1 MKTLIL
7 KNIAPFAV
15 IVMGVSGAFL
25 TTSMQ
30 SAPKST
36 LPNGYIFSGNKCN
49 VEVNCSNISTNPV
62 CRQGGDTGPQAFG
75 KDGEDNCNVELYK
88 PSNP

>member
-7 KNIAPFAV
+7 KNMVPFAV

-30 SAPKST
+30 SASRA
-36 LPNGYIFSGNKCN
+36 LPNGYTLNAAGDCN
-49 VEVNCSNISTNPV
+49 VKVDCSTISTRPI
-62 CRQGGDTGPQAFG
+62 CRQNGDTGPQAFG
-75 KDGEDNCNVELYK
+75 KDGINCPTVLYK
-88 PSNP
+88 PN